1 MLNLLQYR
9 GNSLVHQL
17 NALNHNELMEYFDLL
32 GIQYVGK
39 TVYLSLF
46 LKFLTNLVENDI
58 EITNED
64 IKDFIIL
71 TSTPT
76 QTLNSIQKIINF
88 YNTDNEEFL
97 H

>member
-1 MLNLLQYR
+1 MLTLLQYR
-9 GNSLVHQL
+9 GKSLVNQL
-17 NALNHNELMEYFDLL
+17 NALNHNELMEYFNLL

-39 TVYLSLF
+39 TSHLTLF
-46 LKFLTNLVENDI
+46 LKFLTDLVEKDI
-58 EITNED
+58 EITHED
-64 IKDFIIL
+64 IADLVYI

-88 YNTDNEEFL
+88 YNTGNEDFL